1 MNSLSVSGK
10 SWILKKYNQEEIYF
24 LKENF
29 FLDEITSKL
38 LSIRKIKR
46 EDINSFLNPS
56 IKNFLPNPNN
66 LIDMDRASF
75 RALLAVEKKEKIGI
89 FGDYDVDGATST
101 ALLGKYFSELK
112 ISYEIYIPD
121 RRKEGYGPSVKS
133 FEELIKKGVKVIFT
147 VDCGT
152 LSFKAIDYAKKNN
165 IDVIVLDHHQSEV
178 NLPNAYS
185 VVNPNRIDDKSN
197 LQYLCAAGV
206 TFMFLV
212 SMNRT
217 LRTKD
222 WFKDNEISEP
232 NLIDYLDLVSLG
244 TVCDVVPLI
253 GLNRAMVK
261 QGLKIL
267 KLKKNLGLKTLL
279 DICKIESS
287 PSIYHLGYMLG
298 PRINAGGR
306 VGKCSHGANLLL
318 NSDPKNVFKL
328 ATELDQY
335 NKERQILER
344 ELLQKILNETKD
356 YSKDPVLVISG
367 KNWHEGVIGIVAAR
381 LKDKFN
387 KPVIIISIEDN
398 IGKASARSIAGFDIG
413 SIIIAAN
420 QENILLKGG
429 GHKMAGGFTIKI
441 ENINIFKDF
450 IFRKFRN
457 INEDLSKER
466 PLYLDSVISAT
477 AVNLDFYNKVNLLAP
492 FGSGNSEPKFIIE
505 NLKTVNSKVVGEKH
519 IKSVLIGQDGT
530 ILKSIAFNAV
540 EGDLGAY
547 LLKKNNK
554 LFNIAGKLSLNEWKG
569 QSNVE
574 FIIDDISVNK
584 TFKNK
589 VPSSIG

>member
-1 MNSLSVSGK
+1 MNFLSVSGK
-10 SWILKKYNQEEIYF
+10 SWILKKYNQEEISF
-24 LKENF
+24 LKDNF
-29 FLDEITSKL
+29 FLDEMTSKL

-46 EDINSFLNPS
+46 EEVNSFLNPS
-56 IKNFLPNPNN
+56 IKNFLPNPNI
-66 LIDMDRASF
+66 LSDMDKTSVRT
-75 RALLAVEKKEKIGI
+75 LEAVEKKEKIGI

-112 ISYEIYIPD
+112 VPYEIYIPD

-133 FEELIKKGVKVIFT
+133 FEELIKKDVKIIFT

-185 VVNPNRIDDKSN
+185 VVNPNRFDDKSN

-212 SMNRT
+212 SMNRL
-217 LRTKD
+217 LRTKK
-222 WFKDNEISEP
+222 WFKNNDIKEP
-232 NLIDYLDLVSLG
+232 NLINYLDLVSLG

-253 GLNRAMVK
+253 GLNRAIVK

-279 DICKIESS
+279 DICKIETN

-318 NSDPKNVFKL
+318 DSNPRNVFKL

-335 NKERQILER
+335 NKERQILEK
-344 ELLQKILNETKD
+344 ELLQRILNETKD
-356 YSKDPVLVISG
+356 YLKDPVLVLSG

-387 KPVIIISIEDN
+387 KPVIIISIEND
-398 IGKASARSIAGFDIG
+398 IGKASARSIVGFDIG

-420 QENILLKGG
+420 QEKILLKGG
-429 GHKMAGGFTIKI
+429 GHKMAGGFSIKI
-441 ENINIFKDF
+441 ENIKIFKDF

-492 FGSGNSEPKFIIE
+492 FGSGNPEPKFIIE

-519 IKSVLIGQDGT
+519 IKSVLIGQDGSS
-530 ILKSIAFNAV
+530 LKSIAFNAV
-540 EGDLGAY
+540 EDDLGAY

-584 TFKNK
+584 TLKNK